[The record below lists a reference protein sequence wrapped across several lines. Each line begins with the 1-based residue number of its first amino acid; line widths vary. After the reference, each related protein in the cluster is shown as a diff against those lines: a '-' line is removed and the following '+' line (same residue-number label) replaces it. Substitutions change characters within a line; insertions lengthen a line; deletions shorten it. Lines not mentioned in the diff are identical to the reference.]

1 MQRSVLTTLTDHV
14 VYVTIKRCHG
24 CTVFTPVHSVDMAD
38 VSKSNIA
45 ERNDVVHDLENVP
58 HMNHA
63 QHKRGKYAVNVVGE
77 GCVHVS
83 TEDVR

>member
-1 MQRSVLTTLTDHV
+1 MV
-14 VYVTIKRCHG
+14 
-24 CTVFTPVHSVDMAD
+24 D

-63 QHKRGKYAVNVVGE
+63 QHEHGKYAVNVVGE
-77 GCVHVS
+77 ERVYVS
-83 TEDVR
+83 KEDVR

>member
-1 MQRSVLTTLTDHV
+1 MWTMEG
-14 VYVTIKRCHG
+14 CHG

-45 ERNDVVHDLENVP
+45 ERNDDLENVP

-63 QHKRGKYAVNVVGE
+63 QHKHGKYAVNVVGE
-77 GCVHVS
+77 GRVHVS